1 MQSVDLHLFRRGKRG
16 TFYLRRRIPAD
27 VLDSYPRGKREVV
40 VSLGTSDRARAVQ
53 VLRRRLVALDDDF
66 ESKRVALRARSLG
79 APRRR
84 VRSLNA
90 AQLDDL
96 ARLWVHAVLDTDESQ
111 RRDGLDEHAFAALG
125 HRIDGQR
132 AELGRML
139 ARGNTQPVV
148 PAFRAFLH
156 LAGLD
161 ATLAPHDEQQA
172 AYRFLQAAVAAVEAQ
187 ARRQAGDVVP
197 TPAAPAT
204 ARTSPTWDAV
214 FAAWRDYVVDRP
226 KPTTIACRT
235 AWRQLEEF
243 ARARDML
250 CPAHVAPP
258 LVSSLVNQMQAD
270 GLCASTVN
278 ERLRKIRAVYRI
290 AVGRGVLQDNP
301 AAATLGLKQPK
312 HMQGRDRRLPFSADD
327 LQAIFGSPIFT
338 RHRRSPGQSGEA
350 SYWIPLLMFYS
361 GARPEEVAGLRVDDL
376 RHAKGLGWYLHLT
389 DLPDG
394 DEPCKQ
400 AVGDDADSTTGG
412 VERRLLKNP
421 ASRRN
426 VPVAK
431 ELVDLGLLRYVEQ
444 MKRQGHVMLFPT
456 LRPDAHGKLS
466 GAHGKFFGRY
476 KKALGIEDP
485 RKVLYSFRHNM
496 KDFLEAANVPSK
508 YLQRILGHTTG
519 DGAVTD
525 GYGSDLPLERLV
537 RYFRRVKFPVI
548 PALPWRPGTGVVRLD
563 EVASH
568 ASAQRKAPR
577 LRGAPKS
584 LK

>member
-27 VLDSYPRGKREVV
+27 VLDAYPRGKREFV

-53 VLRRRLVALDDDF
+53 VLRRRLVALDDDI
-66 ESKRVALRARSLG
+66 EAKRTALRERRIG
-79 APRRR
+79 VPRRR

-96 ARLWVHAVLDTDESQ
+96 ARLWVHGVLDTDETQ

-125 HRIDGQR
+125 RRIDEQR

-161 ATLAPHDEQQA
+161 AALAPHDEQQA
-172 AYRFLQAAVAAVEAQ
+172 AYRFLQAAVAALEAQ
-187 ARRQAGDVVP
+187 ARRQAGNVVP
-197 TPAAPAT
+197 TPTAPAT

-226 KPTTIACRT
+226 RPTTIASRT

-243 ARARDML
+243 ARKRDVL
-250 CPAHVAPP
+250 EPAHVTPQ
-258 LVSSLVNQMQAD
+258 LMSSLVAQMQAD

-290 AVGRGVLQDNP
+290 AVGRGVLQENP

-312 HMQGRDRRLPFSADD
+312 HMQGRDRRMPFSADD

-361 GARPEEVAGLRVDDL
+361 GARPEEIAGLRVDDL
-376 RHAKGLGWYLHLT
+376 RHARGLGWYLHLT
-389 DLPDG
+389 DLPDSE
-394 DEPCKQ
+394 EPS
-400 AVGDDADSTTGG
+400 ARAGDDDASGTCD

-426 VPVAK
+426 VPVAR
-431 ELVDLGLLRYVEQ
+431 ELVDLGLLRYAEQ
-444 MKRQGHVMLFPT
+444 MKRQGHVMLFPS
-456 LRPDAHGKLS
+456 LRRDAHGKLS

-476 KKALGIEDP
+476 KKALGIESQQ
-485 RKVLYSFRHNM
+485 KVLYSFRHNM
-496 KDFLEAANVPSK
+496 KDLLEAANVPSK

-537 RYFRRVKFPVI
+537 RYFKRVKFPAI
-548 PALPWRPGTGVVRLD
+548 PALPWRAGTGVVRL
-563 EVASH
+563 EEMASY
-568 ASAQRKAPR
+568 ASARRKAPR
-577 LRGAPKS
+577 LRGAPNATQ
-584 LK
+584 

>member
-27 VLDSYPRGKREVV
+27 VLDAYPRGKREFV

-53 VLRRRLVALDDDF
+53 ALRRRLVALDDDI
-66 ESKRVALRARSLG
+66 EAKRVALREHRIG
-79 APRRR
+79 VPRRR

-96 ARLWVHAVLDTDESQ
+96 ARLWVHAVLDTDEAQ
-111 RRDGLDEHAFAALG
+111 RRDGLDEHAFAVLS
-125 HRIDGQR
+125 HRIDEQR

-139 ARGNTQPVV
+139 ARGNTQPIV

-156 LAGLD
+156 LAGLN
-161 ATLAPHDEQQA
+161 AALTPHDEQQA
-172 AYRFLQAAVAAVEAQ
+172 AYRFLQAAVAALEAQ
-187 ARRQAGDVVP
+187 ARRQAGNVVP
-197 TPAAPAT
+197 TPDAPAT

-243 ARARDML
+243 ARARDVL
-250 CPAHVAPP
+250 YPAHVGPP
-258 LVSSLVNQMQAD
+258 VVSSLVAQMQAD

-290 AVGRGVLQDNP
+290 AVGRGVLQENP
-301 AAATLGLKQPK
+301 AVATLGLKQPK

-361 GARPEEVAGLRVDDL
+361 GARPEEIAGLRLDDL
-376 RHAKGLGWYLHLT
+376 RHAKGVGWYLQLT
-389 DLPDG
+389 DLPG
-394 DEPCKQ
+394 SEEPCER
-400 AVGDDADSTTGG
+400 AVDAEPEGG
-412 VERRLLKNP
+412 TERRLLKNP

-426 VPVAK
+426 VPVAQQ
-431 ELVDLGLLRYVEQ
+431 LIDLGLLRYAEAV
-444 MKRQGHVMLFPT
+444 KRQGHVMLFPT
-456 LRPDAHGKLS
+456 LRPDSHGKLS

-476 KKALGIEDP
+476 KKSLGIASP

-496 KDFLEAANVPSK
+496 KDLLEAANVPSK

-525 GYGSDLPLERLV
+525 GYGSDLPLEHLV
-537 RYFRRVKFPVI
+537 RHFRRVKFPAI
-548 PALPWRPGTGVVRLD
+548 PALPWRAGTGVVRL
-563 EVASH
+563 EEMASY
-568 ASAQRKAPR
+568 ASTRGKAPR
-577 LRGAPKS
+577 LRGAPNGTR
-584 LK
+584 